1 MHKDKKP
8 KIIGFFNRKGGVGKS
23 TSAANFASGLAQY
36 GRRVLLVDC
45 DAQGSQAD
53 FFNVTFPMGLDM
65 PLLRPRQFKL
75 SEIACNVRENLDL
88 IPADDAL
95 DDVAYALQNREDTT
109 ALARL
114 LRTVKGYD
122 LIVLD
127 TPPGRNYMYKLALSA
142 ATHVIIP
149 VRANY
154 LDMRGIDKALDTIE
168 DAMTRGDDIV
178 VSGILPVMVDMRTR
192 NNSEMMKLLRGTF
205 AGPKTPPLLPE
216 IRISTA
222 VASSPGY
229 GQTIWEYE
237 SSTSTQRGRDDYD
250 QLVRMFL
257 RR

>member
-1 MHKDKKP
+1 MTQKTKV
-8 KIIGFFNRKGGVGKS
+8 IGFFNRKGGVGKS
-23 TSAANFASGLAQY
+23 TSAANFAAGLARY

-53 FFNVTFPMGLDM
+53 FFNVTFAMGLDM
-65 PLLRPRQFKL
+65 PLLRPRQFKIA
-75 SEIACNVRENLDL
+75 EIVHPVRENLDL
-88 IPADDAL
+88 VPADDAL
-95 DDVAYALQNREDTT
+95 DDVSYALQNRDDTT

-114 LRTVKGYD
+114 LRTIKGYEV
-122 LIVLD
+122 IVLD
-127 TPPGRNYMYKLALSA
+127 TPPGRNYMYKLAMRA

-154 LDMRGIDKALDTIE
+154 LDMRGIDKALDTVE
-168 DAMTRGDDIV
+168 DALMRGDEIV

-192 NNSEMMKLLRGTF
+192 NDSEMMRLLRGTF
-205 AGPKTPPLLPE
+205 ASAHTPPLLPE

-222 VASSPGY
+222 VASSPGF

-237 SSTSTQRGRDDYD
+237 NSPSAQRGQEDYD
-250 QLVRMFL
+250 KLVRMFL